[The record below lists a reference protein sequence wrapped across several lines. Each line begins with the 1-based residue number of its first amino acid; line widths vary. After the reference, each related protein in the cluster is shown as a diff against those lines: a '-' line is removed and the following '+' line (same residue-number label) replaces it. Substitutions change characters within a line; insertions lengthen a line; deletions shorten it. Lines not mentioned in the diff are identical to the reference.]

1 MRCIIFFNNLLNRE
15 WIIKCIIIAFLKEIK
30 IYNFFDLNWVIQYFM
45 KNTSTANV
53 TFDNLCMLITGS
65 FNFYYFIIFQRDI
78 IKFSLR
84 FKGLMS

>member
-1 MRCIIFFNNLLNRE
+1 
-15 WIIKCIIIAFLKEIK
+15 
-30 IYNFFDLNWVIQYFM
+30 M